1 MVKKALCALLLL
13 ASAPLWAGRIGAS
26 EGEVGA
32 GLSRKG
38 PALWEQ
44 RIASQRIRLRAEFA
58 DGKATVLE
66 WSCKERFKPAALWK
80 ILDDEG
86 QGGDWFEV
94 TSGIPLGDE
103 LAKAIDPS
111 AQQSWLLWRSGEE
124 AVLAD
129 MRESDGRSAL
139 RLRTAPVSLREGEPT
154 LRYEEDS
161 FADFVGTLTK
171 GCFSTGGERCLV
183 AHRDDP
189 SLEVEIVSGTVR
201 FSYTSK
207 ERGAFE
213 LPPNAAK
220 MRPKERKEL
229 AQALRA
235 VLLSDF
241 DLAVRA
247 FFATAPRF
255 FDRQPWEWL
264 ILGEKGLVGEGE
276 IDAWIRA
283 GKIPETVVLFRGK
296 ARAPEGE
303 KRLELTVGANGLYRL
318 EIK

>member
-1 MVKKALCALLLL
+1 MKKALCALLLL
-13 ASAPLWAGRIGAS
+13 ASAPLWAGRFGAA

-38 PALWEQ
+38 PGAWEQ
-44 RIASQRIRLRAEFA
+44 RIASQKLVLHAAFA
-58 DGKATVLE
+58 DGRAVELE
-66 WSCKERFKPAALWK
+66 WTAKGRIKPEALWK

-86 QGGDWFEV
+86 QGGDWCEV
-94 TSGIPLGDE
+94 AAGIPAGEE
-103 LAKAIDPS
+103 LAKALDPS
-111 AQQSWLLWRSGEE
+111 AQQSWLLRRADGD
-124 AVLAD
+124 ALLAD
-129 MRESDGRSAL
+129 VRETEGRSAL
-139 RLRTAPVSLREGEPT
+139 RLRAVPLSLREGEPV
-154 LRYEEDS
+154 LRFEEDA
-161 FADFVGTLTK
+161 FGDFVGTLK
-171 GCFSTGGERCLV
+171 KSCFSAGGERCLI

-207 ERGAFE
+207 ERGKFE

-220 MRPKERKEL
+220 MRPKERREL

-255 FDRQPWEWL
+255 FDRQPWEWP
-264 ILGEKGLVGEGE
+264 ILGEKGIVGEGE

-283 GKIPETVVLFRGK
+283 GKIPETVVLFRGR
-296 ARAPEGE
+296 ARGPDGE
-303 KRLELTVGANGLYRL
+303 KRLELAVGANGLYRL
-318 EIK
+318 EVK